1 MWLMA
6 QMKAYSMLMKNW
18 ALICG
23 LGHLCKKILKL
34 WMCGR
39 LTRRRKLQFR
49 SFVSK
54 YYLRLK
60 MVIPCPRIQRII
72 HLENFWQGQ
81 KILWELS
88 FSTVYRLWHYDHSFL
103 VKFALLSQNP
113 WEKKRRV
120 SISLSE
126 ILFLHWFCV
135 KSQQSLFT
143 FQSFCIILVKSFL
156 QELSN
161 LCQSAI
167 WINKKVNKLSQNI
180 SNSRK
185 GITIFERR

>member
-1 MWLMA
+1 MIGEPSLPVTK
-6 QMKAYSMLMKNW
+6 QGFN
-18 ALICG
+18 
-23 LGHLCKKILKL
+23 
-34 WMCGR
+34 
-39 LTRRRKLQFR
+39 
-49 SFVSK
+49 K

-143 FQSFCIILVKSFL
+143 FQSFCIILVKYFL

-180 SNSRK
+180 PNSRK
-185 GITIFERR
+185 GITIFEWR

>member
-1 MWLMA
+1 
-6 QMKAYSMLMKNW
+6 MLSFSE
-18 ALICG
+18 IC
-23 LGHLCKKILKL
+23 L
-34 WMCGR
+34 
-39 LTRRRKLQFR
+39 
-49 SFVSK
+49 SFGKFWV
-54 YYLRLK
+54 LK
-60 MVIPCPRIQRII
+60 MLSFEPKC
-72 HLENFWQGQ
+72 Q
-81 KILWELS
+81 KSSLLWELS

-167 WINKKVNKLSQNI
+167 WINKKVNKLSQNN

>member
-1 MWLMA
+1 MRGFPL
-6 QMKAYSMLMKNW
+6 SHKNRSY
-18 ALICG
+18 INGKVFYHREEC
-23 LGHLCKKILKL
+23 
-34 WMCGR
+34 
-39 LTRRRKLQFR
+39 TRPFMRNM
-49 SFVSK
+49 

-180 SNSRK
+180 PNSRK
-185 GITIFERR
+185 GITIFEWR

>member
-1 MWLMA
+1 MWESNACGCPTLLSSKKVLSSS
-6 QMKAYSMLMKNW
+6 QIH
-18 ALICG
+18 LINAWDHSG
-23 LGHLCKKILKL
+23 TDIAVFFGIISTL
-34 WMCGR
+34 
-39 LTRRRKLQFR
+39 R
-49 SFVSK
+49 SVFFISN

-126 ILFLHWFCV
+126 ILFLHWFSV
-135 KSQQSLFT
+135 KSKQSLFT
-143 FQSFCIILVKSFL
+143 RIFVY
-156 QELSN
+156 
-161 LCQSAI
+161 
-167 WINKKVNKLSQNI
+167 
-180 SNSRK
+180 K
-185 GITIFERR
+185 GSHIRDD

>member
-1 MWLMA
+1 MIIKWKARKMGSAELLDTPRRSSRARARATVLKCCHLLRWFMFEFSYWFFRHYGMA
-6 QMKAYSMLMKNW
+6 TQTHK
-18 ALICG
+18 
-23 LGHLCKKILKL
+23 
-34 WMCGR
+34 R
-39 LTRRRKLQFR
+39 L
-49 SFVSK
+49 

-126 ILFLHWFCV
+126 ILFLHWFSV
-135 KSQQSLFT
+135 KSKQSLFT
-143 FQSFCIILVKSFL
+143 F
-156 QELSN
+156 
-161 LCQSAI
+161 
-167 WINKKVNKLSQNI
+167 
-180 SNSRK
+180 
-185 GITIFERR
+185 